1 MVYATATRF
10 LYAIL
15 GALAVSVPDAGGLQ
29 SWLIAFAT
37 MKDILELTEWAIGR
51 ELVDRWK
58 DKLGQARPF
67 FGFSRLLGIGVASY
81 FAKDAPF
88 VGRLG
93 PVTALKEVLQFTV
106 KEIGKE
112 KLEDWR
118 DTAVNVLKDRYAL
131 FCIHLYGIDS
141 ITAARFTRVG
151 AV

>member
-1 MVYATATRF
+1 MIYATAARF
-10 LYAIL
+10 LYSIL
-15 GALAVSVPDAGGLQ
+15 GALAVSFPDAGGLQ
-29 SWLIAFAT
+29 PWLLAFAT
-37 MKDILELTEWAIGR
+37 MKDVLELTEWAIGQ
-51 ELVDRWK
+51 ELVNGWK
-58 DKLGQARPF
+58 DKLGRARPF
-67 FGFSRLLGIGVASY
+67 FGLSRLLVIGATSY
-81 FAKDAPF
+81 VAKDAQF
-88 VGRLG
+88 VERLG